1 MQTDSFLIPSVF
13 WGAHCKVLKHLVVT
27 EIFMSV
33 FHYVCI
39 SFALSLSLSLFK
51 PNPRQPTNGWTLD
64 STDLTLATY
73 TISAQRFKLKVNT

>member
-39 SFALSLSLSLFK
+39 SFALSLSISLQTKSETTNERMDFRFNWFNISNIYHLS
-51 PNPRQPTNGWTLD
+51 
-64 STDLTLATY
+64 ST
-73 TISAQRFKLKVNT
+73 I